1 MADKLYEDSETGC
14 CKRFDPKPWN
24 EKKISLDDKL
34 FLKDRVNCFFRIP
47 MNFDKIMIKNMD
59 KIMKAGALA
68 DEPLM
73 LYDCNS
79 FFGADVYIAVSKK
92 VPGADM
98 RRISGTFLT
107 KVFEGSYNNTGNWI
121 AEMKKF
127 VESKNKQ
134 IKKMYFFY
142 TTCPSCAK
150 VYGKNY
156 TVVLAEI

>member
-1 MADKLYEDSETGC
+1 MASKLYKDSETGC
-14 CKRFDPKPWN
+14 CKRFDPGPWD
-24 EKKISLDDKL
+24 EKKRKLNGKL

-47 MNFDKIMIKNMD
+47 LNFGGVMTKNMD
-59 KIMKAGALA
+59 KIMKADALV

-79 FFGADVYIAVSKK
+79 LFGADIYIAVRKK
-92 VPGADM
+92 VPAADM
-98 RRISGTFLT
+98 RNISGTFLT
-107 KVFEGSYNNTGNWI
+107 KVFEGPYSNTGNWI

-127 VESKNKQ
+127 VESKNER
-134 IKKMYFFY
+134 IKKLYFFY

-156 TVVLAEI
+156 TVILAEI